1 MTYQQAQML
10 GAQIRKGKRGT
21 TIVYAKPIQLLNKDV
36 TTDDENTW
44 TIPLLRAY
52 ILFNVD
58 QIDGLPAQYSLKPL
72 RRRWALIS
80 QVAICRC
87 RGVRPLQGRLLFGPS
102 PCAAIRQTGIAPWAF
117 SATWPSWPQTGACLR
132 LREEGCISRKSPA
145 SPELFAAS
153 TNQSF
158 TGTRRTALDRRLRL
172 RGRPRSPAIRF
183 LAVGSLIES
192 GNAMP
197 VESPAGIPEAPPRF

>member
-1 MTYQQAQML
+1 MAYQQAQML

-58 QIDGLPAQYSLKPL
+58 RIDGLPAQYSLKPL

-87 RGVRPLQGRLLFGPS
+87 RGVRPLQGRLLFGLS
-102 PCAAIRQTGIAPWAF
+102 PCAASRQTGIAPWGILGYLAIMAADGRMFAF
-117 SATWPSWPQTGACLR
+117 AGGVLHQSK
-132 LREEGCISRKSPA
+132 IPA

-153 TNQSF
+153 TNQF
-158 TGTRRTALDRRLRL
+158 VHWNQTDR
-172 RGRPRSPAIRF
+172 S
-183 LAVGSLIES
+183 
-192 GNAMP
+192 
-197 VESPAGIPEAPPRF
+197 